1 MRGRKCL
8 GIISICVNLCL
19 TVILFTPLT
28 KFLCRP
34 LIVDETVRN
43 ASVVVVL
50 SGGGYC
56 SGQLDFNTLIRLKK
70 GVELYRDGIGNKIIC
85 AGGVYFGMI
94 EKSIAL
100 LMKEELV
107 FQQIPEP
114 DILVQDETINTYN
127 DITYLINKFKNQFD
141 FNQAVFV
148 TSEYHTRRVN
158 LVLKKKGLDAKVVS
172 AYPYRLEP
180 ITWAERMAVFRDIAR
195 EYLAIFYFKLNGYI

>member
-1 MRGRKCL
+1 MRVRKWFF
-8 GIISICVNLCL
+8 ITSISVNLCL
-19 TVILFTPLT
+19 AIILFTPLT

-34 LIVDETVRN
+34 LIVDEMVEN

-70 GVELYRDGIGNKIIC
+70 GVELYRGGIGNKIIC
-85 AGGVYFGMI
+85 AGGVYFEMI
-94 EKSIAL
+94 GKSIAL

-107 FQQIPEP
+107 FQQIPES
-114 DILVQDETINTYN
+114 DILIQDETINTYN
-127 DITYLINKFKNQFD
+127 DITYLINKFKNQFNFD
-141 FNQAVFV
+141 RAVFV
-148 TSEYHTRRVN
+148 TSEYHTRRVK

-180 ITWAERMAVFRDIAR
+180 IIWPERMAVFRDIAR
-195 EYLAIFYFKLNGYI
+195 EYLAIFYFKLNDYI